1 VEQAV
6 QLCEKALVLVDRPYQ
21 DLLATARYVLARVA
35 LARGQAAR
43 TQSLL
48 RDFIMENYFSWPP
61 VQLGF
66 QLAGMLAVQ
75 RMAGQPAVARRA
87 ATLFGAQ
94 AAVEDSL
101 RQVIPAGEW
110 QAYQQSLAELRA
122 ALSPADFAAA
132 WAAGQALTLE
142 EASAY
147 ALAVEE

>member
-1 VEQAV
+1 V
-6 QLCEKALVLVDRPYQ
+6 VL
-21 DLLATARYVLARVA
+21 T
-35 LARGQAAR
+35 RGQAAR